1 MSITRFK
8 ACIGEGAVTGRGFV
22 ENSEKDLERR
32 CVESESEAS
41 GYQALAKQ
49 LVTPDSIG
57 WNLPSARALTKDKLR
72 SVYNF
77 VSEAQAC
84 PWFDGLWSGLPRTE
98 PLLAAIF
105 YPDVVAQFW
114 ERRRALLAQVKAEK
128 NISPEA
134 LRILNVDRTQLT
146 RKDFSKLQKE
156 LESGG
161 ELQRKLANLIRLH
174 LVSLEALDNDALE
187 RH

>member
-32 CVESESEAS
+32 CVESEFEAA

-57 WNLPSARALTKDKLR
+57 WNLPSAGALTKDKLR

-114 ERRRALLAQVKAEK
+114 ERRRALLAQVKAQK
-128 NISPEA
+128 NTSSEA
-134 LRILNVDRTQLT
+134 LRILNVDYAKLT
-146 RKDFSKLQKE
+146 RKDFLKLQKE

-161 ELQRKLANLIRLH
+161 EIQRKLANLIRLH